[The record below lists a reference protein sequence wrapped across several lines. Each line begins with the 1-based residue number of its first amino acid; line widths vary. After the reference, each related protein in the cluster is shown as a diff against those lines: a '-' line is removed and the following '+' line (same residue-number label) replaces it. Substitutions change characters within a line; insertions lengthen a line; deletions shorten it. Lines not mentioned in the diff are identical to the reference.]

1 MSKEEKMNKQIFK
14 RGKFERRIE
23 LLVGVCLT
31 LVVIII
37 VSCFILWL
45 FWPNLLPYK
54 FGMGITQ
61 TSKTST
67 MLLEK
72 VENGKSVVSTITK
85 EFAYPKTLWDWLE
98 LIVVPATLALAALW
112 LSYSQRQ
119 NELGIAEQQR
129 EEDMLRIYYGD
140 IADYISDLGL
150 GTSNETSGVRALAT
164 ARTKTLLTNINGRRK
179 GQIIQFLYEAKML
192 GFYFF
197 DEDKNEMIS
206 PAIINLEGTDLSGI
220 DLEGAGVEGIY
231 LKETILKE
239 ANLAGVI
246 MDYACLRG
254 AALQCADI
262 QRRASF
268 YKTDLNR
275 ADLRN
280 IKWDET
286 TLINTSHYNDNTQM
300 SSDLEQHMRPG
311 KS

>member
-1 MSKEEKMNKQIFK
+1 MSVQIFS
-14 RGKFERRIE
+14 RGRFERRIE

-31 LVVIII
+31 LVVISI

-61 TSKTST
+61 TGKTST

-72 VENGKSVVSTITK
+72 VENGKSFVSTITK

-112 LSYSQRQ
+112 LNYSQRQ

-150 GTSNETSGVRALAT
+150 GTSNETPGVRALAT

-192 GFYFF
+192 GFFFF

-239 ANLAGVI
+239 ANLAGVR

-254 AALQCADI
+254 ANLQCADI
-262 QRRASF
+262 RRRASF
-268 YKTDLNR
+268 FKADLNR

-280 IKWDET
+280 IKWDDT
-286 TLINTSHYNDNTQM
+286 ILIIASNFNDKTQM
-300 SSDLEQHMRPG
+300 SSDLETHMRPG
-311 KS
+311 KKI